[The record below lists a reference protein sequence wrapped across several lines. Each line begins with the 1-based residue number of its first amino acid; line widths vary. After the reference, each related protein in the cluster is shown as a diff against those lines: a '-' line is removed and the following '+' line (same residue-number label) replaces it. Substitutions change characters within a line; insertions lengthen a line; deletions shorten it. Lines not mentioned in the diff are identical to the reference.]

1 MPVLPGDITDV
12 ANAYLASVDKQKYD
26 DVVRD
31 RQFSTFARDFVNN
44 TIVEKKTQKA
54 ITYRVE
60 FMSSGYSNTRAKF
73 IDSPDA
79 PNRGNVTSNGSQSMS
94 FQDTH
99 MIVNELEPSFTSG
112 SDQEVINYLD
122 LQLANMYDRWFEFN
136 DNKLFVLPDAPNDGS
151 DGSPPLYNAIPY
163 YVVPGS
169 GTAFAFGG
177 QNPSGYSDVDSI
189 NRTTSANAGHR
200 NGSGKFTTVDQ
211 MDFCRLA
218 AEAVQ
223 KCNFAP
229 YFNVK
234 KDRASERVPERRFK
248 FYSDF
253 TLWQEYQDIA
263 YTSNDNT
270 GTDQAKYRGGKRG
283 GNNVFLSEEWAWV
296 PARLENGSEV
306 ATIGTRYFYGLDLST
321 WVMHQYGAWFMRYRP
336 NFIRLEDSHNM
347 LVSWMDSGFN
357 LQCRNGRANFV
368 LIPA

>member
-136 DNKLFVLPDAPNDGS
+136 DNKLFVLDRKS
-151 DGSPPLYNAIPY
+151 
-163 YVVPGS
+163 
-169 GTAFAFGG
+169 T
-177 QNPSGYSDVDSI
+177 
-189 NRTTSANAGHR
+189 
-200 NGSGKFTTVDQ
+200 
-211 MDFCRLA
+211 RL
-218 AEAVQ
+218 
-223 KCNFAP
+223 N
-229 YFNVK
+229 
-234 KDRASERVPERRFK
+234 S
-248 FYSDF
+248 
-253 TLWQEYQDIA
+253 
-263 YTSNDNT
+263 
-270 GTDQAKYRGGKRG
+270 
-283 GNNVFLSEEWAWV
+283 
-296 PARLENGSEV
+296 
-306 ATIGTRYFYGLDLST
+306 
-321 WVMHQYGAWFMRYRP
+321 
-336 NFIRLEDSHNM
+336 SHH
-347 LVSWMDSGFN
+347 G
-357 LQCRNGRANFV
+357 
-368 LIPA
+368 